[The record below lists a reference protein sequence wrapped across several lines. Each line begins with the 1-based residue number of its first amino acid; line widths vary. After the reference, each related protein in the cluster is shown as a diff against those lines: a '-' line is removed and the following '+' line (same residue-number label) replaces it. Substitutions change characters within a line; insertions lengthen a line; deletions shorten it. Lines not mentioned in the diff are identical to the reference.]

1 MAKTKW
7 SNYEIVRRTISGELA
22 IGKRNAN
29 GEITDMSPDITA
41 QAMYGVAAYLSG
53 KQGEAGKCV
62 EAKLEDGS
70 RLVWY
75 PAEGV
80 VPDE

>member
-1 MAKTKW
+1 MGIKW
-7 SNYEIVRRTISGELA
+7 SNYELVRRVISGELA

-29 GEITDMSPDITA
+29 GEIADMSHDVTT

-53 KQGEAGKCV
+53 KQDKAGKCV